1 MSRWDLCQI
10 CVIKRAGNGIFE
22 VENVKE
28 CNFFQLWHTKEIYAF
43 SIILILDPILAASFL
58 LKAHC
63 FFSSDPVFGDWTWQE
78 PQCCPG

>member
-28 CNFFQLWHTKEIYAF
+28 CHFSSCGTPSRFMHSHIASNFGCKFPAQSPL
-43 SIILILDPILAASFL
+43 
-58 LKAHC
+58 
-63 FFSSDPVFGDWTWQE
+63 FFSSDSVFGDPAWQE
-78 PQCCPG
+78 PQCCLG